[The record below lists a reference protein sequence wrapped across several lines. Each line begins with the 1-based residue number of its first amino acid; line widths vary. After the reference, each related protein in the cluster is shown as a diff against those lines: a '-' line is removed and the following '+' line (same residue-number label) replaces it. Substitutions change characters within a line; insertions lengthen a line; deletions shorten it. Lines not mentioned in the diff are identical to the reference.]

1 LSLKLDHLS
10 CSTVFVYGTLK
21 RGHGNN
27 RLLSSSTFLTAA
39 ESVVHG
45 QLKDL
50 GGFPCWDML
59 SPVSDAPMAPVRGE
73 LWEVSL
79 EDFRKLDML
88 EGHPGFF
95 YRTQMDFIEY
105 DQTFDIQVT
114 RRAWVYTLQH
124 QTETLCPIVEG
135 AYEWKH

>member
-39 ESVVHG
+39 ESAVQG

-59 SPVSDAPMAPVRGE
+59 SPLSDAPTAPVRGE
-73 LWEVSL
+73 LWHVDF

-88 EGHPGFF
+88 EGHPSFF
-95 YRTQMDFIEY
+95 YRVQMDFSPSEAWSEL
-105 DQTFDIQVT
+105 

-135 AYEWKH
+135 AYQWRH

>member
-88 EGHPGFF
+88 EGHPSFF
-95 YRTQMDFIEY
+95 YRTQIDFSTTSLKI
-105 DQTFDIQVT
+105 
-114 RRAWVYTLQH
+114 RCGRAWVYTLQH

>member
-27 RLLSSSTFLTAA
+27 RLLSSSVFLTAA
-39 ESVVHG
+39 ESAIHG
-45 QLKDL
+45 QLKNL

-79 EDFRKLDML
+79 EDFHKLDRL
-88 EGHPGFF
+88 EGHPSFF
-95 YRTQMDFIEY
+95 FRSQFDFNRS
-105 DQTFDIQVT
+105 DNGMAQT
-114 RRAWVYTLQH
+114 AWVYTLNH
-124 QTETLCPIVEG
+124 QSETLCPIVEG
-135 AYEWKH
+135 AYEWKR

>member
-1 LSLKLDHLS
+1 LSLELDRLS

-21 RGHGNN
+21 RGQGNN

-39 ESVVHG
+39 ESVVQG

-73 LWEVSL
+73 LWHVDL
-79 EDFRKLDML
+79 KDFRQLDML
-88 EGHPGFF
+88 EGHPNFF
-95 YRTQMDFIEY
+95 YRTQADFRIPEFKNSVY
-105 DQTFDIQVT
+105 
-114 RRAWVYTLQH
+114 RAWVYTLQH
-124 QTETLCPIVEG
+124 QAETLCPIVEG